1 MVRRPAL
8 IRAALF
14 FFLAFGAFQRCVGQA
29 LTCPEPTD
37 PCVTHKSIK
46 EPFRSSAH
54 NYSHTQPAIC
64 DNRLTEGWY
73 RFTSG
78 VGGKIP
84 TTKPEPN
91 TCGTVAPI
99 WMNSPHPHQVGQT
112 VDATACI
119 NLNNIRWGC
128 FRTIDICAKK
138 CEDMATM
145 ANYFV
150 YYLRPP
156 FGCDMAYCA
165 GDGIPCSDG
174 SESCTRDFPNL
185 MVPLPSI
192 EYGNK
197 YENNRPMMKCNFLFP
212 SWGNVSFHVEWY
224 DNGSLVSNNKFCP
237 NEGEVCDYKDSEGI
251 LYSPPKVGTMMHC
264 RLRMRYNSHPQ
275 NKWSI
280 WRQSESFFVGIKV
293 KPEHI
298 KTQQCDP
305 LHQVTLQPTIPIDK
319 DLLLQVLLPKEEKNG
334 VSVAVTQCQLYIKEK
349 KDYTID
355 IQPTC
360 DDMITNGQGISVDVH
375 FYVAQTEPFWAGH
388 ILPSVRVYL
397 SMVS

>member
-165 GDGIPCSDG
+165 ELHKIATIPSLKISPSPILPLKITILLLKVMAYLALMEVRVVPEVRHNHAQDGIHSY
-174 SESCTRDFPNL
+174 CT
-185 MVPLPSI
+185 
-192 EYGNK
+192 Y
-197 YENNRPMMKCNFLFP
+197 
-212 SWGNVSFHVEWY
+212 
-224 DNGSLVSNNKFCP
+224 
-237 NEGEVCDYKDSEGI
+237 
-251 LYSPPKVGTMMHC
+251 
-264 RLRMRYNSHPQ
+264 
-275 NKWSI
+275 
-280 WRQSESFFVGIKV
+280 
-293 KPEHI
+293 
-298 KTQQCDP
+298 
-305 LHQVTLQPTIPIDK
+305 ID
-319 DLLLQVLLPKEEKNG
+319 
-334 VSVAVTQCQLYIKEK
+334 
-349 KDYTID
+349 
-355 IQPTC
+355 
-360 DDMITNGQGISVDVH
+360 
-375 FYVAQTEPFWAGH
+375 
-388 ILPSVRVYL
+388 
-397 SMVS
+397 